1 MAPDVTVQ
9 EVADYAPDAPA
20 VTAAQILEARD
31 WAEPLLEQAGVV
43 LVAGT
48 RAERA
53 ARRAVMNYALHLRTF
68 IQATSTRTSASI
80 TTGVLK
86 SIDIEGELK
95 VERATVSGDRI
106 ASEAATAASSWLA
119 LAWSALHDAG
129 VPRPSRRV
137 VGASR

>member
-1 MAPDVTVQ
+1 MLDVTVQ
-9 EVADYAPDAPA
+9 EVAEYAPDAPA

-31 WAEPLLEQAGVV
+31 WAEPQLERADVV

-48 RAERA
+48 LEERA
-53 ARRAVMNYALHLRTF
+53 AKRAVMNYALHLRTT
-68 IQATSTRTSASI
+68 IQATSTRTSASV

-95 VERATVSGDRI
+95 VERATVTGDRI
-106 ASEAATAASSWLA
+106 ASEASTAASSWLS
-119 LAWSALHDAG
+119 LAWSALYAAG
-129 VPRPSRRV
+129 LPRPVRSV